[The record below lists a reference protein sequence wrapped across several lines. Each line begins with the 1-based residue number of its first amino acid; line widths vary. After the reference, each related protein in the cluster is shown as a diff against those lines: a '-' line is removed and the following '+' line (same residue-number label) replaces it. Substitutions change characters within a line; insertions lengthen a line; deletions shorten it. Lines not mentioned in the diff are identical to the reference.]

1 VTRRL
6 REALDFCFGQFCSF
20 SAQIDGVDDFSP
32 FTAHPTMRKQ
42 FLARVWWNEKSP

>member
-1 VTRRL
+1 V
-6 REALDFCFGQFCSF
+6 ALDFYFGQFCSF